1 MDKQYSPSDT
11 GGDCRARGNG
21 VWYCAEMNPIIAAI
35 AAIGKGRVLGK
46 ENKLL
51 WHIPEDLKR
60 FKDLSEGHPIILG
73 RKTFES
79 IVGYLGKPL
88 PNRTNIVVTRDA
100 EWAYDG
106 VATATSVAEAID
118 QAKAIDQEW
127 ITIGGGAQ
135 IYAEALPFTTRLC
148 MTLIDAEAEGDTFF
162 PAFESEFTKEIFRED
177 REAEGLKYSWVDLER
192 S

>member
-1 MDKQYSPSDT
+1 
-11 GGDCRARGNG
+11 
-21 VWYCAEMNPIIAAI
+21 MNTPVIAAI

-51 WHIPEDLKR
+51 WHISDDLKR
-60 FKDLSEGHPIILG
+60 FKDLSNGHPIILG

-88 PNRTNIVVTRDA
+88 PNRTNIVVTRDSD
-100 EWAYDG
+100 WKYDG
-106 VATATSVAEAID
+106 VLVARSVEEAIEK
-118 QAKAIDQEW
+118 AKEIDQEW

-135 IYAEALPFTTRLC
+135 IYAEALPHTTRLY

-162 PAFESEFTKEIFRED
+162 PAYENEFTKEVFRED
-177 REAEGLKYSWVDLER
+177 READGVKYSWVDLER
-192 S
+192 PTA